1 MLNLADKE
9 GFIKYLIVNLR
20 AGNSL
25 ATSTQ
30 SPWELFPDQSASGGQ
45 QVREH
50 SPSGSESLKSAMRN
64 VFKVKVAPFKRCWLL
79 TLIYTQTTQMCNK
92 PAPYGE
98 DR

>member
-1 MLNLADKE
+1 MLLA
-9 GFIKYLIVNLR
+9 GFHSCLVVWMEDVADMFANTRR
-20 AGNSL
+20 A
-25 ATSTQ
+25 
-30 SPWELFPDQSASGGQ
+30 
-45 QVREH
+45 V
-50 SPSGSESLKSAMRN
+50 SESLKSAMRN